1 LCPIDFSDASRSALW
16 YAAAVADHF
25 GAHLTVL
32 SVDDPILAAAIGAA
46 GFTPPLAS
54 ETLSELRKYC
64 GDVFAHR
71 GPTAATVDYRV
82 ATGKP
87 AVEILR
93 AARDLHTDLIVI
105 SSHGRSGIRK
115 MFLGSTTE
123 RVLREAPVPV
133 LITSGEPPPAA
144 SLSEI
149 GRHVHRVLAPVDL
162 TPVSRQQIALA
173 YGISEALSTALI
185 VAHVVEPVFVP
196 ASVRDAL
203 RSAEDVRRAQAHDTL
218 SALVAGMAPKA
229 EVIVSIGDAS
239 EQIANLAAARGAQL
253 IVMGLHSSGAF
264 GPRMGSV
271 TYRVLCLS
279 RALVL
284 AIPPAVVHSRTTA
297 GITPPL
303 DMGEQRDDVTRAR
316 SHGAAQR

>member
-1 LCPIDFSDASRSALW
+1 MNRPCILCPIDFSEGSRSALS

-25 GAHLTVL
+25 GACLTAL
-32 SVDDPILAAAIGAA
+32 SVDDPLLAEAMSAA
-46 GFTPPLAS
+46 GFVPSMAS
-54 ETLSELRKYC
+54 ETLGELRRFC
-64 GDVFAHR
+64 GEVFAHR
-71 GPTAATVDYRV
+71 GAGALTVDYRV

-93 AARDLHTDLIVI
+93 TARELHTDLIVI

-133 LITSGEPPPAA
+133 LITSVEPPPAS

-149 GRHVHRVLAPVDL
+149 GRHLHRVLAPVDMTL
-162 TPVSRQQIALA
+162 VSRQQIAFA
-173 YGISEALSTALI
+173 HGIADALSIPLI

-196 ASVRDAL
+196 ARVRDTL
-203 RSAEDVRRAQAHDTL
+203 RGAEDVRRTQAREAL
-218 SALVAGMAPKA
+218 EALVAPIAPHA
-229 EVIVSIGDAS
+229 DVMVSTGDPS
-239 EQIANLAAARGAQL
+239 EQIADLAKARGAQL

-279 RALVL
+279 RAVVL
-284 AIPPAVVHSRTTA
+284 AMPPKHVESRNATS
-297 GITPPL
+297 IK
-303 DMGEQRDDVTRAR
+303 
-316 SHGAAQR
+316 SSGAQHEVIST